1 MNIKDE
7 IIEDYSNGLNQLY
20 LNKINCKE
28 ERINQFISFS
38 ISSLLSS
45 VLLVGMPP
53 IYMYSIL
60 SNFELV
66 IFTRIFLLNYIFSK
80 KSKKRIKFKEY
91 LLNKLHN
98 NEFERKHVI
107 NSSSSLLSNIK
118 NKYEISEE
126 NERKLSEL
134 LEYVITSKKTNEE
147 DYQVLK
153 YLEDIKNKK
162 ETFLPTKLEE
172 VYWNKFNLEKNKN
185 KLNEKIK
192 RFEKFK
198 FDYFEI
204 FKVLNENTLFKEIDC
219 KLNKSFSCNKNEI
232 AEIIHLIDDFF
243 ISDEYKAIR
252 EYVNLLKDFEKL
264 KHKFKKNEIE
274 NFKCIENLF
283 FNLNYDNAKDFLKSI
298 RNMENNINISYY
310 KFKI

>member
-107 NSSSSLLSNIK
+107 NSSSLLSNIK

-147 DYQVLK
+147 DYEILK
-153 YLEDIKNKK
+153 YFEGIKNEK
-162 ETFLPTKLEE
+162 EIFFPTKLEE

-198 FDYFEI
+198 FDYFKI

-219 KLNKSFSCNKNEI
+219 KLNKSFSCNENEI
-232 AEIIHLIDDFF
+232 ATIIHLIDDFF
-243 ISDEYKAIR
+243 ISDECKAIT
-252 EYVNLLKDFEKL
+252 EYVNLLDNFEKL
-264 KHKFKKNEIE
+264 KHKFKKNEVE
-274 NFKCIENLF
+274 NFKYIEELF
-283 FNLNYDNAKDFLKSI
+283 LNLNYTNAKDFLKSI